1 MKCFFSLNCRLAGKV
16 ALITGGASGIGECT
30 ARLFVKHGAKVIVA
44 DVQDQLGRS
53 LCQEIGSEETIF
65 YVHCDVTCDACR
77 DPSPWWHVARI
88 SIWINSI
95 RISPRGHVA
104 RLPYPDSLRER
115 HTVLANITS
124 GQLPYHIQTTDISY
138 PDMFVRIV
146 D

>member
-77 DPSPWWHVARI
+77 DPSP
-88 SIWINSI
+88 
-95 RISPRGHVA
+95 
-104 RLPYPDSLRER
+104 
-115 HTVLANITS
+115 
-124 GQLPYHIQTTDISY
+124 
-138 PDMFVRIV
+138 
-146 D
+146 